1 MFVFVYFS
9 FYKGYFGLVSVIL
22 MFLLGEKVMCGFLGG
37 VIDVLVVI
45 VIVIGV
51 VVILGFGVL

>member
-1 MFVFVYFS
+1 MLVFVYFS